1 MGNFAIDP
9 SIITGMTKRHTC
21 KTNSERCERSKR
33 NLLKTRN
40 FVDEIFSQDLHAK
53 RVESLANAVTGVM
66 RAACLSIHTIGIAY
80 AAFAEIQPKNGV
92 KQVDRFLSN
101 KGLNVHILTPS
112 WVRFVLGSRTEAV
125 LALDWTDYENDDHTT
140 LAGYV
145 VTSHGRATP
154 LAWQTVKK
162 SSLKERQKRYEHEFI
177 ERLSKAISSDVRIT
191 LLADRGFGD
200 RILYR
205 HLESIGW
212 DYVIRFRG
220 NIYVEDENGEV
231 RPAAKWVAANGRAK
245 ILPNARVTAER
256 EQVGAV
262 VVVHAKKMKEPWCLA
277 SNLSKRK
284 ASEIVK
290 LYGKRF
296 TIEETFRDQKD
307 LRFGMGLRA
316 THIRSAER
324 RDRLLLLAA
333 LAQALL
339 TLLGAASEA
348 TGLDRILKANTVK
361 TRTHSL
367 FRQGLYWY
375 SAIPFT
381 RDEWITP
388 LLQAFDK
395 IVSEHAVFNEVF
407 DVI

>member
-1 MGNFAIDP
+1 
-9 SIITGMTKRHTC
+9 MTKRHTC
-21 KTNSERCERSKR
+21 KTNSGRCGRSERK
-33 NLLKTRN
+33 LLKTRN
-40 FVDEIFSQDLHAK
+40 FVDEIFGADLHMK
-53 RVESLANAVTGVM
+53 RVESLANGVTGVM
-66 RAACLSIHTIGIAY
+66 RAASLSIHTIGIAY
-80 AAFAEIQPKNGV
+80 AAFAQIQPKNGI

-101 KGLNVHILTPS
+101 KGLNVELLTPN
-112 WVRFVLGSRTEAV
+112 WVRFVLGKRSEAV
-125 LALDWTDYENDDHTT
+125 LALDWTDYESDDQTT
-140 LAGYV
+140 LAAYV

-154 LAWQTVKK
+154 LAWKTVKK
-162 SSLKERQKRYEHEFI
+162 SSLKERQKQYEYDFI
-177 ERLSKAISSDVRIT
+177 ENLNKAIGSEVRIT
-191 LLADRGFGD
+191 LLADRGFGE
-200 RILYR
+200 RALYR
-205 HLESIGW
+205 YLESISW

-220 NIYVEDENGEV
+220 NIYVEDDNGEL
-231 RPAAKWVAANGRAK
+231 RRADEWVAANGRAK
-245 ILPNARVTAER
+245 KLPNARVTAQRAE
-256 EQVGAV
+256 VAAV
-262 VVVHAKKMKEPWCLA
+262 VVTQAKKMKEPWCLA

-367 FRQGLYWY
+367 FRQGSYWY
-375 SAIPFT
+375 SALPYT
-381 RDEWITP
+381 REEWIKP